1 MTNQRDIVVSCVTW
15 SATVSCD
22 RSQLYLITV
31 AHARNQRVTSCFQ
44 KKVKKFVF
52 CLLSLWILLLS
63 MQTNHTLD
71 IYDTNSDNYQFRTPK
86 SSIVARWPLCAL
98 YILFHS
104 LSVWL
109 TVSDALYVLA
119 YINCNSIAFGKP
131 KCGQVH
137 YTFNLMLICHLFDID
152 LTLIWHWFDIDLIL
166 ICDWFWNDFGLFRWQ
181 LTICYCLQVVIR
193 LILDGFEF
201 DQLMDDWNWEWKN
214 WNTKEC

>member
-1 MTNQRDIVVSCVTW
+1 MTNQRDIVAYCVTW

-71 IYDTNSDNYQFRTPK
+71 IYDTNSDNYQFWTPK
-86 SSIVARWPLCAL
+86 SSIVARCDGNEDDRS
-98 YILFHS
+98 YNNFNFSIVCIIFIIS
-104 LSVWL
+104 LTLSL
-109 TVSDALYVLA
+109 TDRLRSDALYVLA

-152 LTLIWHWFDIDLIL
+152 LIL
-166 ICDWFWNDFGLFRWQ
+166 ICDWFVIDFGMILGCLDDNWQ
-181 LTICYCLQVVIR
+181 FAIVYKLL
-193 LILDGFEF
+193 LGWF
-201 DQLMDDWNWEWKN
+201 
-214 WNTKEC
+214 